1 MSAKR
6 GGLGT
11 NLDSLIPT
19 SLTVGDTEVAQQN
32 EVPISSISPNPRQP
46 RTVFDEDALN
56 ELIASIKEIG
66 ILQPPVVRKVS
77 EGRYELIMG
86 ERRLRA
92 AKAAGLTTIPVIIRQ
107 TPDNELLRE
116 ALIENIH
123 RSQLN
128 PLEEAAAYAGLLTDF
143 GCTHDELATKLGRSR
158 PLISNMLRLLNLPP
172 TVQRKVAAGVISAGH
187 ARALLGLSDEKE
199 IEKLANRIVAEG
211 LSVRAT
217 EEIVAIA
224 GPAKKSSKKKAKV
237 GISGATKSRL
247 KQHQREGWET
257 YKQLT
262 LDTGQQAYVIEQGV
276 FEWLEETF
284 GLTPFLSKQSMPQ
297 GGFTETVDASEID
310 LPTIWAKVEELS
322 KVQR

>member
-66 ILQPPVVRKVS
+66 ILQPPVVRRVS

-92 AKAAGLTTIPVIIRQ
+92 ARAAGLITIPVIIRQ

-143 GCTHDELATKLGRSR
+143 GCTHEELATKLGRSR
-158 PLISNMLRLLNLPP
+158 PLITNMLRLLNLPP

-224 GPAKKSSKKKAKV
+224 GPAKKSGKKKAKV
-237 GISGATKSRL
+237 GISGTALASAEL
-247 KQHQREGWET
+247 LSD
-257 YKQLT
+257 Y
-262 LDTGQQAYVIEQGV
+262 LDTRVSIEQGKGKGKITIE
-276 FEWLEETF
+276 FSGNEDL
-284 GLTPFLSKQSMPQ
+284 QRI
-297 GGFTETVDASEID
+297 VDLIEG
-310 LPTIWAKVEELS
+310 
-322 KVQR
+322 

>member
-92 AKAAGLTTIPVIIRQ
+92 AKAAGLTTSPVIIRQ

-143 GCTHDELATKLGRSR
+143 GCTHDELAMKLGRSR
-158 PLISNMLRLLNLPP
+158 PLISNTLRLLNLPP

-224 GPAKKSSKKKAKV
+224 GPAKKSAKAKTKV
-237 GISGATKSRL
+237 GISGTALASAEL
-247 KQHQREGWET
+247 LSD
-257 YKQLT
+257 Y
-262 LDTGQQAYVIEQGV
+262 LDTRVTIEQGKGKGKITIE
-276 FEWLEETF
+276 FAGSEDL
-284 GLTPFLSKQSMPQ
+284 QRI
-297 GGFTETVDASEID
+297 VDLIEG
-310 LPTIWAKVEELS
+310 
-322 KVQR
+322 

>member
-1 MSAKR
+1 MSAKK

-19 SLTVGDTEVAQQN
+19 SLTVGGMEVAEQN
-32 EVPISSISPNPRQP
+32 QVLISSISPNPRQP

-66 ILQPPVVRKVS
+66 ILQPPVVRQVS
-77 EGRYELIMG
+77 PGRYELIMG
-86 ERRLRA
+86 ERRFRA
-92 AKAAGLTTIPVIIRQ
+92 AKAAGLTSIPVIIRQ

-128 PLEEAAAYAGLLTDF
+128 PLEEAAAYAGLLNDF

-158 PLISNMLRLLNLPP
+158 PLISNMLRLLNLPA

-199 IEKLANRIVAEG
+199 IEKLANKIVAEG

-217 EEIVAIA
+217 EEIVATA
-224 GPAKKSSKKKAKV
+224 GPAKQNAKTKAKV
-237 GISGATKSRL
+237 GISGAALASVEL
-247 KQHQREGWET
+247 LSD
-257 YKQLT
+257 Y
-262 LDTGQQAYVIEQGV
+262 LDTRVSIEQGKGKGKITIE
-276 FEWLEETF
+276 FAGSEDL
-284 GLTPFLSKQSMPQ
+284 QRI
-297 GGFTETVDASEID
+297 VDLIEG
-310 LPTIWAKVEELS
+310 
-322 KVQR
+322 